1 MRPECSGR
9 NLSGSCEE
17 RDQVVL
23 SSSGCINRGWG
34 EDIKKKKPSR
44 FQISAGGNI
53 GICLSCQ
60 EDQNR
65 PEQTS
70 REGIRLGRSRR
81 QEKRLREENRIRS
94 GYNGIS

>member
-34 EDIKKKKPSR
+34 EDIKKKSPVGFR
-44 FQISAGGNI
+44 FLSELGGI
-53 GICLSCQ
+53 KEFVCLVRKIKT
-60 EDQNR
+60 DQNR
-65 PEQTS
+65 PAEKGYDWG
-70 REGIRLGRSRR
+70 EAEDKRSD
-81 QEKRLREENRIRS
+81 
-94 GYNGIS
+94 